1 MLAKMYGPTMTYAN
15 VVSSALTNGGGLGSF
30 PLFTDPLQQ
39 PMTFEQLL
47 ATAEMMQTLLFS
59 GSMPV
64 WQGPDLN
71 PLSVD
76 EWIQYSAQLTA
87 QYGEAPVTTK
97 PKRSRGNKKV
107 RFAEPATVTQ
117 PVAAKPLPP
126 VPQPVA
132 AKPLP
137 PVPQPVAAKPL
148 PPVPQPVEAKPL
160 PPVPQPVQ
168 QQVADSKFSC
178 WDMEKCRGNCKNP
191 LHTYSNIQMA
201 RAMMRGELWGDIVY
215 DLDAEDKIRAAAAEA
230 KVKTPEPQHKV
241 GDVVKR
247 TVTTYIEVKG
257 QRIN

>member
-15 VVSSALTNGGGLGSF
+15 VVSSALEAGGGLSSF
-30 PLFTDPLQQ
+30 PIFTDPLQQ

-47 ATAEMMQTLLFS
+47 ATAEMMQTLFS

-71 PLSVD
+71 SLSIE

-107 RFAEPATVTQ
+107 RFAEPA
-117 PVAAKPLPP
+117 VAEL
-126 VPQPVA
+126 
-132 AKPLP
+132 L
-137 PVPQPVAAKPL
+137 VAAKPL

-160 PPVPQPVQ
+160 PPVP

-201 RAMMRGELWGDIVY
+201 KAMMRGELWGDIVD
-215 DLDAEDKIRAAAAEA
+215 DLDAEDKMRAAAAEA
-230 KVKTPEPQHKV
+230 KVKTPEPQLHQPQHKV

-247 TVTTYIEVKG
+247 TVTTYTMVNGK
-257 QRIN
+257 RID

>member
-1 MLAKMYGPTMTYAN
+1 MLAKMYGPTMTYAS
-15 VVSSALTNGGGLGSF
+15 VVSSALEAGGGLGSF
-30 PLFTDPLQQ
+30 PIFTDPLQQ

-71 PLSVD
+71 PLSVE
-76 EWIQYSAQLTA
+76 EWIQYSVQLTA
-87 QYGEAPVTTK
+87 QYGEAPITTK
-97 PKRSRGNKKV
+97 PKRSRSNKKV
-107 RFAEPATVTQ
+107 RFAEPAAAEL
-117 PVAAKPLPP
+117 PVPQTP
-126 VPQPVA
+126 PQPVA

-137 PVPQPVAAKPL
+137 PVPQPVA
-148 PPVPQPVEAKPL
+148 AKPL

-201 RAMMRGELWGDIVY
+201 RAMMRGELWGDIVD
-215 DLDAEDKIRAAAAEA
+215 DLDAEDKMRAAAAEA
-230 KVKTPEPQHKV
+230 KLKTPEPQHKV